1 MVPAGSSR
9 ARRKCSVP
17 PAAPSPSGA
26 EQSLPAASSSPAGA
40 DKPTTMSLFYMYIR
54 YIYIIFYSFCC
65 EASPASG
72 GPAVHAGISV
82 TPPASWW
89 HSSASALPAPVQNV
103 SVSPRRPGSV
113 RQIDKEME
121 NVR

>member
-1 MVPAGSSR
+1 MLVGS
-9 ARRKCSVP
+9 
-17 PAAPSPSGA
+17 AAFL
-26 EQSLPAASSSPAGA
+26 QLLPLLQELSKVFLQLLLLLLELINLLS
-40 DKPTTMSLFYMYIR
+40 TMSLFYMYIR